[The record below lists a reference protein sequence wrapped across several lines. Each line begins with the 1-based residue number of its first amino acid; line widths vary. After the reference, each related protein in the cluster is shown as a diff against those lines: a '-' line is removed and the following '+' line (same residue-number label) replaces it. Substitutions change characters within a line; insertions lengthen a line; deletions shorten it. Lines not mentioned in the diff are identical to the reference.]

1 MRQICVL
8 QLEEIKTKNS
18 GATHH
23 FCGKRPLGVESKY
36 IAIVFSILTRNSKII
51 CIRSNLIYY
60 LVFKYIRLN
69 QERYSYKETPYFCL
83 QKGCLNSTEF
93 VYIPPRNC
101 STFLFKKAMGVP
113 NVYSLI

>member
-1 MRQICVL
+1 MIFKFFNLNKYLRVFTDLPPHSMQSL
-8 QLEEIKTKNS
+8 QPIPPDPRVTPPPPVINTSSPFLYSCN
-18 GATHH
+18 
-23 FCGKRPLGVESKY
+23 
-36 IAIVFSILTRNSKII
+36 
-51 CIRSNLIYY
+51 Y